1 MLKAPLFLIFLLV
14 TSVTLANFSYGEKI
28 SDTGSMIKKLSN
40 EKQTSDKK
48 PKKENKS
55 SPKTESAESLQLKN
69 EIKWIYQISKINE
82 KIAFM
87 LKKTND
93 AEAKSLKKLSSDTK
107 SIFAKTKNSDVKKIG
122 DKIQAQIKDAEA
134 DKKTIS
140 AIDADSKKI
149 TKQIL
154 AIAKENKITKS
165 ELDKATKDKTDTKNP
180 KSEENMAK
188 TGQSSLGQPFDLNT
202 LDKLAEILFNAK
214 SHNEEEAKKNEE
226 DIRKFILDYN
236 KVLEKAAKQNSEN
249 KPDDSKQKD
258 PDATPE
264 SILDDIG
271 PTIRGPDVNEKPSKE
286 KPDPKTEK
294 PKTDQ
299 QNSDAPPES
308 ILDDIDTNYGADI
321 GPKPDK
327 PKSDQKPKQN
337 AGVDHARIAQD
348 DMRIIEESLRQELLD
363 QVRDTQIQIDLERQL
378 KDLKQKIVIDD
389 SKKPIIQKDPTK
401 LPETKT
407 QKPKTEVKPKSAI
420 PEKTEKP
427 VIQQD
432 SVITKPS
439 NTKPTLSVP
448 RQVTQEATGPT
459 GANVAFS
466 TSSQD
471 KEDGSLTPVCSPAS
485 GSTFPIGTTAVSCTV
500 TDSNNNSISGTFT
513 VTVRDTTP
521 PAFGPFQPTEGIK
534 DDMGVQ
540 VFFDITATDLVDGN
554 TQVSCN
560 YQSGYKFSPGVT
572 ELKCTSS
579 DSRGNQSTKTVQI
592 TVTVTESGQ

>member
-1 MLKAPLFLIFLLV
+1 MLKAPLFLIFLLII
-14 TSVTLANFSYGEKI
+14 SVTLANFSYGEKTP
-28 SDTGSMIKKLSN
+28 DTGSMIKKSSN

-48 PKKENKS
+48 PKKETKPS
-55 SPKTESAESLQLKN
+55 QKIESTESLQLKN
-69 EIKWIYQISKINE
+69 EIKGVYQINKINE
-82 KIAFM
+82 KISSI
-87 LKKTND
+87 LKKAND
-93 AEAKSLKKLSSDTK
+93 AEAKSLKKLSGDTK

-154 AIAKENKITKS
+154 AIAKENKVTKS
-165 ELDKATKDKTDTKNP
+165 ELDKATKDKTDAKNP
-180 KSEENMAK
+180 KSEENTAK
-188 TGQSSLGQPFDLNT
+188 PDQSSLGRPFDLNT
-202 LDKLAEILFNAK
+202 LDKMAEILFNAK
-214 SHNEEEAKKNEE
+214 LHSEEEAKKNEE
-226 DIRKFILDYN
+226 DIRKFLQYY
-236 KVLEKAAKQNSEN
+236 KKTLEETRQNSDT
-249 KPDDSKQKD
+249 P
-258 PDATPE
+258 PE
-264 SILDDIG
+264 SILDDID
-271 PTIRGPDVNEKPSKE
+271 PTIRGPDVNEPKPSKE

-299 QNSDAPPES
+299 QNPDAPPES

-337 AGVDHARIAQD
+337 SGIDHTRIAQD

-378 KDLKQKIVIDD
+378 KDLKQKIVIDN
-389 SKKPIIQKDPTK
+389 SKKPTIQKDPTK

-407 QKPKTEVKPKSAI
+407 QKPKTEVKPKSTI

-432 SVITKPS
+432 PVITKPS
-439 NTKPTLSVP
+439 NTKPTLSIP
-448 RQVTQEATGPT
+448 KQVTQEATGPT

-471 KEDGSLTPVCSPAS
+471 KEDGSLTPMCSPAS
-485 GSTFPIGTTAVSCTV
+485 GSTFSIGTTSVSCTV
-500 TDSNNNSISGTFT
+500 TDSNNNSVSGTFT
-513 VTVRDTTP
+513 VTIRDTTP
-521 PAFGPFQPTEGIK
+521 PAFGPFQPTEGVK
-534 DDMGVQ
+534 DDTGVQ
-540 VFFDITATDLVDGN
+540 VFFDVTATDLVDGN

-560 YQSGYKFSPGVT
+560 YQSGYKFPPGVT
-572 ELKCTSS
+572 ELKCTTS